1 MNYNS
6 TIHGEVLAILD
17 SPTADPQDSRAEI
30 PPKLNLIVT
39 PGSISRP
46 DTPGTRNESH
56 WAGTVIT
63 IANAVQG
70 STLITTLRKGMWR
83 ITGTY
88 QYVSS
93 IVAAPLQSTIR
104 VTQGGSVVG
113 NLVSIVPHTAVAVQ
127 VMLPLDQQLTLDRD
141 TDITVLVNA
150 NGVGERTTATA
161 ALHFQ
166 RIA

>member
-6 TIHGEVLAILD
+6 TIHGELLAVLD

-30 PPKLNLIVT
+30 PPKMNLVMT

-46 DTPGTRNESH
+46 DTPGTRSESH
-56 WAGTVIT
+56 WAGDARTV
-63 IANAVQG
+63 ANAVL
-70 STLITTLRKGMWR
+70 SSAVMTTLKKGIWR

-88 QYVSS
+88 SFCSS
-93 IVAAPLQSTIR
+93 VVAVPAQSTIR
-104 VTQGGSVVG
+104 VSQGGSVVG
-113 NLVSIVPHTAVAVQ
+113 NLSSIFPHTTLAVQ
-127 VMLPLDQQLTLDRD
+127 SHINLDQQLTLDRD
-141 TDITVLVNA
+141 TDIINLVNA
-150 NGVGERTTATA
+150 TGVGERSTGSC